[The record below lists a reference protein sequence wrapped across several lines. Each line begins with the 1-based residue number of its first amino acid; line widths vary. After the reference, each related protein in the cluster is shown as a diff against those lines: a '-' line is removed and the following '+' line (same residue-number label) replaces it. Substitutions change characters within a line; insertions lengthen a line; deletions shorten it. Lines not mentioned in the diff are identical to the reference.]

1 MKKVQFMNS
10 SHTDFFN
17 LFEIFTNELV
27 PPLWQSECKI
37 SKDIDCNLLGDHV
50 NTQTQQYFLIFSSQ

>member
-10 SHTDFFN
+10 NHTDFFN

-50 NTQTQQYFLIFSSQ
+50 KHSNTTTFSHF